1 MCLAVAG
8 SQICPFKWKKE
19 TFQMNLIGL
28 KSKMAGAKSAIYK
41 YHWGVKMGF
50 SKKQHQFNLP
60 ISSLAP

>member
-28 KSKMAGAKSAIYK
+28 KSKMAGAKSVSYL
-41 YHWGVKMGF
+41 
-50 SKKQHQFNLP
+50 QL
-60 ISSLAP
+60 SLRS